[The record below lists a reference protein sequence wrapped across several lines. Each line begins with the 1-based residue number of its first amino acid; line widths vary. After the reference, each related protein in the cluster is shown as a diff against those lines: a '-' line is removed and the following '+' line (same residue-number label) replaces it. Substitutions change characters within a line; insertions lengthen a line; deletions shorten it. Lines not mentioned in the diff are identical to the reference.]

1 MFIRKAAA
9 TVARRQLSIH
19 EYMSFNLLN
28 QYGVK
33 TPEGHMATSPEQ
45 AFEIAK
51 NLPTPDCV
59 VKAQVLAG
67 GRGKVN
73 FLYKICFIYN
83 KIFKLFFCGFLCCS
97 NVDFGGVCVCVFYAT
112 YCKARG

>member
-33 TPEGHMATSPEQ
+33 TPEGHMATSPDQ

-67 GRGKVN
+67 GRGKVKLSLDCL
-73 FLYKICFIYN
+73 FLMNLSGILPKERRGRTQWRRQN
-83 KIFKLFFCGFLCCS
+83 RLLS
-97 NVDFGGVCVCVFYAT
+97 RRRQSFGW
-112 YCKARG
+112 

>member
-73 FLYKICFIYN
+73 YLLIVFL
-83 KIFKLFFCGFLCCS
+83 LMRFLGILPKERRGRTQRRRQNRLLS
-97 NVDFGGVCVCVFYAT
+97 RRRQSFGW
-112 YCKARG
+112 

>member
-83 KIFKLFFCGFLCCS
+83 FL
-97 NVDFGGVCVCVFYAT
+97 GILP
-112 YCKARG
+112 KERRGRTQWRRQNRLLS